1 MRATA
6 QRLVTM
12 QNRHTHRVKVL
23 AKHFEQQ
30 LSTRATR
37 AFSTHPAFEVVKTD
51 LVEEYS
57 ADCILYRHKVTGA
70 EVLSVSKDDDNK
82 VFGIAFRTPPDDS
95 KGIPHI
101 LEHR

>member
-1 MRATA
+1 
-6 QRLVTM
+6 M
-12 QNRHTHRVKVL
+12 QNRHNQRIKL
-23 AKHFEQQ
+23 
-30 LSTRATR
+30 LSRHLERQDQHLHTVRT
-37 AFSTHPAFEVVKTD
+37 FSTHPAFDIVKTD

-82 VFGIAFRTPPDDS
+82 VFGIAFRTPPADS

-101 LEHR
+101 LEHRYPHL

>member
-1 MRATA
+1 MLN
-6 QRLVTM
+6 RLVNM
-12 QNRHTHRVKVL
+12 QNKHTARISAL
-23 AKHFEQQ
+23 SKHLQRRE
-30 LSTRATR
+30 TTAR
-37 AFSTHPAFEVVKTD
+37 AFSTHPAFDIVKTD

-82 VFGIAFRTPPDDS
+82 VFGIAFRTPPSDS